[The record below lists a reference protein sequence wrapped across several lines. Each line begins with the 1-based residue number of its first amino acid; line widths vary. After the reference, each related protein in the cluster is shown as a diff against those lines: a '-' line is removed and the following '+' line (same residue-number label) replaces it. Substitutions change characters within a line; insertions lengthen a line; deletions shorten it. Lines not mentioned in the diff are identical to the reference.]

1 MSSIYQVKFFK
12 SSFKLEDDYEHLSD
26 IDKEKISDI
35 NSEAFF
41 DFDDDFDRYNFFI
54 IVDAVE
60 FKSYSRILN
69 DNFIYYEMNDISDD
83 ILKGKF
89 DIESISENVNPI
101 NAVRFSFFLDYLDE
115 WVYSNLN
122 IDIVLDRISEV
133 GIRHLRNIE
142 KEFLDN
148 YNF

>member
-1 MSSIYQVKFFK
+1 MSSIYHVKFFK
-12 SSFKLEDDYEHLSD
+12 SSLKLEDDYDQLSD

-41 DFDDDFDRYNFFI
+41 DFDDDDRYNFFI
-54 IVDAVE
+54 IVDKLE
-60 FKSYSRILN
+60 FISYIRILN
-69 DNFIYYEMNDISDD
+69 DNLISFEINDISED

-89 DIESISENVNPI
+89 DIDSISEYVSPI
-101 NAVRFSFFLDYLDE
+101 NALRFSFFLDYLDE

-133 GIRHLRNIE
+133 GIRHLRKIE

>member
-1 MSSIYQVKFFK
+1 MSSIYHVKFFK
-12 SSFKLEDDYEHLSD
+12 SSFKLEDDYEHISD

-41 DFDDDFDRYNFFI
+41 DFDEDDRYNFFI

-69 DNFIYYEMNDISDD
+69 DNLISFELKDISEDV
-83 ILKGKF
+83 LKGNF
-89 DIESISENVNPI
+89 DIESILEKSTNPI
-101 NAVRFSFFLDYLDE
+101 RFSFFMDYLDE

-133 GIRHLRNIE
+133 GIRHLRKIE

>member
-1 MSSIYQVKFFK
+1 MSSIYHVKFFK

-41 DFDDDFDRYNFFI
+41 DFDEDDRYNFFI

-69 DNFIYYEMNDISDD
+69 DNLISFELKDISEDV
-83 ILKGKF
+83 LKGNF
-89 DIESISENVNPI
+89 DIES
-101 NAVRFSFFLDYLDE
+101 RYF
-115 WVYSNLN
+115 
-122 IDIVLDRISEV
+122 
-133 GIRHLRNIE
+133 HCH
-142 KEFLDN
+142 
-148 YNF
+148 

>member
-1 MSSIYQVKFFK
+1 MSSIYHVKFFK

-41 DFDDDFDRYNFFI
+41 DFDEDDRYNFFT

-69 DNFIYYEMNDISDD
+69 DNLISFELKDISEDV
-83 ILKGKF
+83 LKGNF
-89 DIESISENVNPI
+89 DIESILKKSTNPI
-101 NAVRFSFFLDYLDE
+101 RFSFFLDYLDE
-115 WVYSNLN
+115 WIYSNLN

-133 GIRHLRNIE
+133 GIRHLRKIE